1 MFVLNLLNWTVRGNL
16 LLKTMELKIFND
28 NKWMEW
34 NDT

>member
-1 MFVLNLLNWTVRGNL
+1 MFVFNLLNWTVRGNL